1 MGLSR
6 FIVNGIELRS
16 SKSSDSTESEVG
28 MRDKLKDIAEGEKA
42 FIGRINKLIQEF
54 NEDQSVVA

>member
-1 MGLSR
+1 
-6 FIVNGIELRS
+6 
-16 SKSSDSTESEVG
+16 

-54 NEDQSVVA
+54 NEDRSVVA